1 VSAKNFIGFAG
12 ASVFVEWRRDSGC
25 NAARH
30 PILGKPMSEHVRVE
44 KQGGALA
51 ITLARPERR
60 NAITVAM
67 YAALADAF
75 EAAAKDDSVR
85 VITLRG
91 EGQDFAAGNDLA
103 DFLQAPPRSDG
114 EIPVWRLLRALATC
128 DTPIVAAVHGNC
140 VGIGTTM
147 LLHCDLVIADDSAR
161 FSLPFVDLAL
171 VPEAASSL
179 LLPRLAGRA
188 RAARYLLLCEPFG
201 VEEAE
206 AIGVVSHRAGAGA
219 LEQKL
224 EQVVASLLAK
234 PPEALRQTQ
243 RLLRHGAREEILE
256 RMKLESSLFTERL
269 ASAEV
274 KQAVAAFFEKRAK
287 N

>member
-1 VSAKNFIGFAG
+1 
-12 ASVFVEWRRDSGC
+12 
-25 NAARH
+25 
-30 PILGKPMSEHVRVE
+30 VRVD
-44 KQGGALA
+44 KQGGVLS

-67 YAALADAF
+67 YAALADAI
-75 EAAAKDDSVR
+75 ESAAADSETR
-85 VITLRG
+85 VITIRG

-103 DFLQAPPRSDG
+103 DFLDAAPRLHE

-128 DTPIVAAVHGNC
+128 ETPLVAAVHGNC
-140 VGIGTTM
+140 VGIGTTL
-147 LLHCDLVIADDSAR
+147 LLHCDLVVADDSAR

-179 LLPRLAGRA
+179 LLPRLAGRR

-201 VEEAE
+201 AEEAE
-206 AIGVVSHRAGAGA
+206 AIGLVSHRAAAGGLDNVLQA
-219 LEQKL
+219 
-224 EQVVASLLAK
+224 VVAALLAK

-243 RLLRHGAREEILE
+243 KLLRHGTRDEILD
-256 RMKLESSLFTERL
+256 RMKLESSKFAERL

-274 KQAVAAFFEKRAK
+274 KEAISAFFEKRKPNFSA
-287 N
+287 